1 MGWCC
6 LERRT
11 LNIEAGARIQRS
23 RECAGLTQD
32 ALAGRVGLEPKS
44 VSAIGRGVVGVS
56 LETLKNI
63 CQALHLSSDV
73 LLFGTGGGND
83 ARGVAQMLGRLTPG
97 QFAIVESVLVKL
109 LEAFEAGQKQATA
122 GWHSHVRPRRRIAR
136 TPFGLWHGYIPH
148 AGGAGLSG
156 TAKHRPGKQSS
167 RFPARSSTVWAGSGI
182 PCPVFYFLISKQ

>member
-23 RECAGLTQD
+23 RERAGLTQD

-109 LEAFEAGQKQATA
+109 LEAFDVGQK
-122 GWHSHVRPRRRIAR
+122 
-136 TPFGLWHGYIPH
+136 
-148 AGGAGLSG
+148 
-156 TAKHRPGKQSS
+156 
-167 RFPARSSTVWAGSGI
+167 
-182 PCPVFYFLISKQ
+182 